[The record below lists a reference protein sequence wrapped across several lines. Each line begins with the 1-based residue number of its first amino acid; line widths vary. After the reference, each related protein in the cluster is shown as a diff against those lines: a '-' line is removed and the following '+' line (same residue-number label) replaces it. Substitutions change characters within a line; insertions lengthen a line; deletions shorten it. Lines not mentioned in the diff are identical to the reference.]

1 MKTEQDFQRME
12 HALTQTIGQRDNAEM
27 WADRLAD
34 AIATHFGADIGEPSN
49 INNPWAEALE
59 VIGSADAPAATE
71 ESSVAQPAPDHVV
84 DANKMVYLSGPM
96 TGLPELNFP
105 AFHAAARRLR
115 ALGWQ
120 VVNPAE
126 INTDPAATWHQCL
139 RNDLIALAGCCDVL
153 ALMPGWQTSR
163 GAHLELH
170 VARELGLRIVTVEE
184 LEDIHA

>member
-1 MKTEQDFQRME
+1 MKTERTNNFE
-12 HALTQTIGQRDNAEM
+12 A
-27 WADRLAD
+27 WADGYFESLGWPIDPEGPILEACRAAWLCAAQSTVDAFALGDHFRDATKMESNHFAD
-34 AIATHFGADIGEPSN
+34 AGQII
-49 INNPWAEALE
+49 
-59 VIGSADAPAATE
+59 
-71 ESSVAQPAPDHVV
+71 
-84 DANKMVYLSGPM
+84 YLSGPM